1 VLERD
6 DVLAVGQHHPA
17 DRHLVH
23 LADGLADHREG
34 IVADLAVGP
43 QVIGAD
49 KVARINLLAID
60 ELVDL
65 DGAGRFKRDVLEF
78 FLRHFDEGVGIDL
91 VALDDVFVGDFL
103 AGVGVDLGVLDAVAG
118 LPVER
123 ATAWIAA
130 DRPCAESQAGRLSR
144 SAFGSL
150 GRLGKVTA
158 NDYRPSS
165 ERMSN
170 GNPQGGENVE
180 RS

>member
-1 VLERD
+1 MGNG
-6 DVLAVGQHHPA
+6 AMA
-17 DRHLVH
+17 K
-23 LADGLADHREG
+23 
-34 IVADLAVGP
+34 GP
-43 QVIGAD
+43 QATAPILDSTTTEVSWPKG
-49 KVARINLLAID
+49 
-60 ELVDL
+60 LVDSEQT
-65 DGAGRFKRDVLEF
+65 FSW
-78 FLRHFDEGVGIDL
+78 
-91 VALDDVFVGDFL
+91 
-103 AGVGVDLGVLDAVAG
+103 
-118 LPVER
+118 VER
-123 ATAWIAA
+123 ATEWIAA